1 MGVEYLYGRR
11 PVVESLRA
19 GRRAIRRIIFAE
31 GIEEAQTVEEIRA
44 EARAR
49 GVPIDMARRVWLD
62 ARAQGANHQ
71 GVLLEAGPY
80 PYAELEDALAAA
92 EVRGESPFL
101 LLLDLLQ
108 DVQNIGTLLRT
119 AEAVGVHGVVLQER
133 RAAGITPAVVS
144 ASSGAVEH
152 LNVAQVVNLA
162 QALERLKAH
171 GVWLAGLDLGADA
184 IRFDQADLRGALG
197 LVVGSEGA
205 GLRRLVRERCD
216 FTIYLP
222 MRGQVAS
229 LNAATAGSVALY
241 AAWQA
246 RGFKG
251 ARESQAAKG

>member
-1 MGVEYLYGRR
+1 MSVEYLYGRR
-11 PVVESLRA
+11 PVIESLRA

-31 GIEEAQTVEEIRA
+31 GVEEGPTVEEIRA

-62 ARAQGANHQ
+62 ARAQGGNHQ

-80 PYAELEDALAAA
+80 PYAELEDAFAVA
-92 EVRGESPFL
+92 EARAEPPFL

-133 RAAGITPAVVS
+133 RAASITPAVVS
-144 ASSGAVEH
+144 ASSGAVEY
-152 LNVAQVVNLA
+152 LNVVQVVNLA
-162 QALERLKAH
+162 QTMERLRARD
-171 GVWLAGLDLGADA
+171 VWLVGLDLGADA
-184 IRFDQADLRGALG
+184 LRFDQADLRGALG
-197 LVVGSEGA
+197 LVVGSEGS

-216 FTIYLP
+216 FLLYLP
-222 MRGQVAS
+222 MRGRVAS

-246 RGFKG
+246 RGFAG
-251 ARESQAAKG
+251 AR